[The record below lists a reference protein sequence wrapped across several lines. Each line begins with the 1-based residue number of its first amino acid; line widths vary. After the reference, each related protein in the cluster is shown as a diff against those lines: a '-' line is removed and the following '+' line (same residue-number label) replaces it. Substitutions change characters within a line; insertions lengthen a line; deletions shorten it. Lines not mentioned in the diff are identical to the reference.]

1 VRLRALVRHGVK
13 PKAHSAW
20 PWTLDRRG
28 LTGGGAPLLLTLAIF
43 PAVIEGGARSLNTVV
58 HTVDV
63 GHHPVAVGID
73 PSTDRV
79 YVVNDADDNV
89 SVIDGPATQLP
100 CRSRAHVAH

>member
-1 VRLRALVRHGVK
+1 VNLVLLM
-13 PKAHSAW
+13 A
-20 PWTLDRRG
+20 
-28 LTGGGAPLLLTLAIF
+28 LTGLGLITTVTP
-43 PAVIEGGARSLNTVV
+43 ARSLNTVV

-100 CRSRAHVAH
+100 RRSRAHVAH